1 MDNVISW
8 VILIGSLVTAI
19 TAICAF
25 CKKIINKGF
34 EPIYKKIDEQKEE
47 INHRLDKLDIN
58 QCRNFLVNFLSDIEK
73 GEEVNEIRVKRAY
86 EVYDHYCELG
96 GNSYIHDKWEKLMK
110 KKE

>member
-1 MDNVISW
+1 MENIINW
-8 VILIGSLVTAI
+8 IILIGTLITAI
-19 TAICAF
+19 TTICVF

-34 EPIYKKIDEQKEE
+34 EPIYQKMDKQKED

-58 QCRNFLVNFLSDIEK
+58 QCRNYLVNLLSDMEAGEK
-73 GEEVNEIRVKRAY
+73 VSELRLKRAY

-110 KKE
+110 